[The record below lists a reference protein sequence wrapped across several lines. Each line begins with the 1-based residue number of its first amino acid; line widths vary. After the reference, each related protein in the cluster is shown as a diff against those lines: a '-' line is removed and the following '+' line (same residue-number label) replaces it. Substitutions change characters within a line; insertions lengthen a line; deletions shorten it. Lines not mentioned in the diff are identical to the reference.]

1 MERGLGGNGG
11 IRIQTGT
18 SPIGRDTGTA
28 TSEDRASV
36 TNETSAGDVSG
47 GKTGDAAGRTAFT
60 DDRAGTTD

>member
-1 MERGLGGNGG
+1 MGRGLGGNGE

-28 TSEDRASV
+28 TSEGRAAV
-36 TNETSAGDVSG
+36 TNETSAGDISG
-47 GKTGDAAGRTAFT
+47 GKTDGAAGRTAFT